1 MQVRLWNHYFKVRGH
16 GPRRDNACTV
26 FGMEARSDRPV
37 RIGHLADG
45 FGEPDFADA
54 LRFKF
59 SLASLSGVS
68 RQSKTLVFHSGP
80 STFLTSCAAF
90 LRETAAAQY

>member
-26 FGMEARSDRPV
+26 FGMEARSDRLV

-54 LRFKF
+54 IAIQIQLGK
-59 SLASLSGVS
+59 SLGRKPPIQDACLPF
-68 RQSKTLVFHSGP
+68 RP
-80 STFLTSCAAF
+80 
-90 LRETAAAQY
+90 